1 MVGEITEFQSPTG
14 IAWQGDVGVV
24 QYGAG
29 DAGMVV
35 IFYNKAQHSPAKSAT
50 EGRPIY
56 EDSVFVKIHAPG
68 ERLNVIDRPATD
80 DDRRRWPMQW
90 HQFTQQKQQVPEGT
104 PVDLLYPEHPSIP
117 AMLRAYH
124 VHTVEHLAQLS
135 GNAIDNLGMGAQRY
149 VNDARR
155 FLDQAEKGK
164 GSTATRKQIE
174 ELEGKLRVAQGQVEQ
189 LKGIVAA
196 LQNAQASMPNLAQ
209 VQQMLSAV
217 MQVPAQAPQID
228 GQAHMINN
236 LHPTAEIA
244 KVEPAKRKRPAL
256 KR

>member
-1 MVGEITEFQSPTG
+1 MVEITEFASPSG
-14 IAWQGDVGVV
+14 IKWETEHVGMV

-35 IFYNKAQHSPAKSAT
+35 MFYNKAVHNPQKSAT

-56 EDSVFVKIHAPG
+56 EDAIFVKIHAPG
-68 ERLNVIDRPATD
+68 ERLNIIDRPATD

-90 HQFTQQKQQVPEGT
+90 HQFQQQKQQTPEGT

-117 AMLRAYH
+117 SMLRAYN
-124 VHTVEHLAQLS
+124 VHTIEHLANLS

-155 FLDQAEKGK
+155 FLDQSEKGK
-164 GSTATRKQIE
+164 GSTAVRKQIE
-174 ELEGKLRVAQGQVEQ
+174 DLESKLRVSQQQVEQ
-189 LKGIVAA
+189 LKGIVAQM
-196 LQNAQASMPNLAQ
+196 QNQQQGMPNLAQ
-209 VQQMLSAV
+209 LQQMLAGV

-236 LHPTAEIA
+236 NHPTAEIA
-244 KVEPAKRKRPAL
+244 KAAPRRKRPAL
-256 KR
+256 RR